1 MATGGA
7 VALPGGPC
15 PLTSVSDVTGCLSSL
30 SLSVTDLG
38 QRSVLNEVNMQ
49 LVLMTETAGEACL
62 PLPTQTDLIK
72 FFNNHKLL
80 QIDQLDV
87 WG

>member
-1 MATGGA
+1 MGQQ
-7 VALPGGPC
+7 PC
-15 PLTSVSDVTGCLSSL
+15 LGVLVLSHVTGCLSSL

-38 QRSVLNEVNMQ
+38 QRSVSNEVNMQ
-49 LVLMTETAGEACL
+49 LVLMTETTGEARF

-72 FFNNHKLL
+72 FFKNHKCF

-87 WG
+87 